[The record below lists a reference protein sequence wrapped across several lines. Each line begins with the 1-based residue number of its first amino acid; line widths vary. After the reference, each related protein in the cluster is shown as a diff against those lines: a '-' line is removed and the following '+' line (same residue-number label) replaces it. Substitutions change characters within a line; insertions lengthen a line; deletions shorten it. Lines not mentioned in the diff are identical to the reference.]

1 MGGGQEE
8 LKGPDLS
15 SGIPLADIA
24 DGAMLLGHAEGENVV
39 LARRGEEVF
48 AIGAT
53 CSHYGGPLAEGLLV
67 EDTVRCPW
75 HHACFSLRTGE
86 PVGAPALSPVAC
98 WRVERTGD
106 RVRVTGKTVRDP
118 LAPSEEVKRG
128 VTRTRAK
135 LHASRVSASS
145 TRAPE
150 QIVIVGAG
158 AAGNAAAEM
167 LRRLGY
173 EGRITMLDAEPDTPY
188 DRPNLSKDY
197 LAGNAPEEWIPLRPP
212 GFHAEHDIDLVHDAQ
227 VSALDLPNREVKLA
241 NGTTYRFDRLLLATG
256 AEPVRLPLPGGDR
269 PHVHYLRSLADSRA
283 IIGKTKDAKRAVVIG
298 ASFIGLEVAAS
309 LRNWKIDV
317 HVVAPEKLPL
327 ERVMGTELAKFVK
340 ALHEEHGV
348 VFHLEDTA
356 TAIGERDVTLKSGGT
371 LPADLVVIGVGVRP
385 RTGLAEQAKLA
396 IDRGVTVN
404 EFLET
409 SAPHVFAAGD
419 IARYPDPYTG
429 ERIRVEHWVHAERQ
443 GQAAARNMLG
453 LGWPYDD
460 VPFFWSAHYD
470 VSINYVGHAEQWDA
484 VEVDG
489 DPAARDVAVR
499 FKRGGRTLAVASIFR
514 DTESL
519 KAEVD
524 MELQSNSR

>member
-15 SGIPLADIA
+15 SGIPLGDLA
-24 DGAMLLGHAEGENVV
+24 DGAMLLGHAEGESVL
-39 LARRGEEVF
+39 LARQGEEIF

-53 CSHYGGPLAEGLLV
+53 CTHYGGPLAEGLLV

-86 PVGAPALSPVAC
+86 PVGAPALNPVAC
-98 WRVERTGD
+98 WRVDRTGD
-106 RVRVTGKTVRDP
+106 RIRVSNKTDRDP
-118 LAPSEEVKRG
+118 LAPSNEVKRG

-135 LHASRVSASS
+135 AHRSS
-145 TRAPE
+145 VAAAPERAPE

-158 AAGNAAAEM
+158 AAGNASAEM

-173 EGRITMLDAEPDTPY
+173 RGRITMLDAEADTPY

-212 GFHAEHDIDLVHDAQ
+212 GFHAQHDIDIVHDAQ
-227 VSALDLPNREVKLA
+227 VSALDLPKREVQLA
-241 NGTTYRFDRLLLATG
+241 NGTSYRFDRLLLATG
-256 AEPVRLPLPGGDR
+256 AEPVRLPLPGADR

-283 IIGKTKDAKRAVVIG
+283 IIAKAAEAKRAAVIG

-309 LRNWKIDV
+309 LRHRELEV
-317 HVVAPEKLPL
+317 HVVAPERLPL
-327 ERVMGTELAKFVK
+327 ERVMGTELAGFVK
-340 ALHEEHGV
+340 SLHEEHGV

-356 TAIGERDVTLKSGGT
+356 AAIGERDVTLKSGGT
-371 LPADLVVIGVGVRP
+371 LAADLVVIGVGVRP
-385 RTGLAEQAKLA
+385 RTGLAEHAKLA
-396 IDRGVTVN
+396 MDRGVTVN

-409 SAPHVFAAGD
+409 SAPNVFAAGD

-429 ERIRVEHWVHAERQ
+429 DRIRVEHWVHAERQ

-484 VEVDG
+484 VDVDG

-519 KAEVD
+519 KAEVE
-524 MELQSNSR
+524 MELQANSR